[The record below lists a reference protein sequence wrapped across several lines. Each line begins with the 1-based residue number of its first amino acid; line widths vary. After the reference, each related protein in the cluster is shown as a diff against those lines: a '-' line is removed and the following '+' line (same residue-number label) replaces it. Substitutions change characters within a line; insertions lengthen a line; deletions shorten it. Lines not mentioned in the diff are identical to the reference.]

1 LLSGNLPAWISLR
14 GTVGIERS
22 SGRGSVGIKR
32 SSSRGSIGVKRS
44 GGRGSIGV
52 DVIVGSLV
60 SMSIDLFSWSL
71 ILRKN
76 KPERMD
82 KL

>member
-1 LLSGNLPAWISLR
+1 LLSGNLPAWVSLR

-22 SGRGSVGIKR
+22 SGRGSVGVKR
-32 SSSRGSIGVKRS
+32 SSSRGSV
-44 GGRGSIGV
+44 GV